1 MSLLVLTA
9 IEISHPYFLFTCL
22 IRYSVARF
30 IFSLLFFSLLRTS
43 KKLGTREWVW
53 VKTWNE
59 LVYAKMPGGKWSQ
72 TWQSCSNLHTH
83 LSRLYSLFCFFYQF
97 PQKRRPTFKKWT
109 IFFCFCFLISY
120 CENQIDAVWRR
131 KCARCTPYGIYRYK
145 KISFRCSL

>member
-22 IRYSVARF
+22 VRYSVARF

-53 VKTWNE
+53 VRTWNE
-59 LVYAKMPGGKWSQ
+59 LVYAKMPGRKWSQ

-83 LSRLYSLFCFFYQF
+83 LSRLYSLFCFFYQLLSI
-97 PQKRRPTFKKWT
+97 PSKEKTHIQKVDEF
-109 IFFCFCFLISY
+109 FFCILISY

-131 KCARCTPYGIYRYK
+131 KCARCTPYGT
-145 KISFRCSL
+145 SL